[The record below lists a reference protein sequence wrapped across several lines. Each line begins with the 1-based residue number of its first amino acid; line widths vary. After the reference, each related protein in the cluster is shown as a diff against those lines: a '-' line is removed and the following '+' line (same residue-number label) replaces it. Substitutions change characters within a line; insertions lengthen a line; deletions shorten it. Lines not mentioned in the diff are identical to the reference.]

1 MNVNLNI
8 LIVDDQAVFSDTL
21 KESLSTLGYK
31 VYQAFTGETAL
42 DILHDQKM
50 NVVFLDVFLPD
61 INGFDLIN
69 KIRKEWI
76 KCEIII
82 MTAYSQSDFIKR
94 SIRQGSYFLP
104 KPFKIE
110 DLSNILTKIER
121 NVHPVKKVNIN
132 QEKEINST
140 YLKSKSKL
148 IDNSLKLALKYAN
161 SDLPVLIKGEKG
173 TGREK
178 IANYIHMTSK
188 RKNNNFTIFNC
199 DSLPAHLVQL
209 HLFGYEKNAFKGAL
223 RRKYG
228 LIEVIDNGTLF
239 LEDYDALPIN
249 IQTKL
254 LKFIETGSFRR
265 LGGIDNINSNV
276 RIITSTTLQDHNDD
290 KNKLNKELFSK
301 LNTLSIEM
309 PPLRKRKSDIS
320 LLINDFLIINN
331 INPDDFTIDSS
342 VNKILNNYDWPK
354 NIFELEAL
362 TKQAILLTNGN
373 GMYIENIPINI
384 ATFDGGTVKKNYSLD
399 DIDKQH
405 IQNVL
410 LKAKGNKA
418 KAARILGV
426 DRKTLYR
433 KIEKL
438 GIMEDE

>member
-1 MNVNLNI
+1 MNESINI

-69 KIRKEWI
+69 KIRKEWD

-94 SIRQGSYFLP
+94 SIRHGSYFLP

-110 DLSNILTKIER
+110 DLSNILMKIEKS
-121 NVHPVKKVNIN
+121 VHPVKKLNIN
-132 QEKEINST
+132 HEKEISST
-140 YLKSKSKL
+140 YLKSKSKS
-148 IDNSLKLALKYAN
+148 IDNALKLALKYSH
-161 SDLPVLIKGEKG
+161 SDLPILIKGEKG

-178 IANYIHMTSK
+178 IANYIHTLSK

-199 DSLPAHLVQL
+199 CSLPANLIPL
-209 HLFGYEKNAFKGAL
+209 HLFGYEKSAFKGAL

-228 LIEVIDNGTLF
+228 IIEIVDNGTLF
-239 LEDYDALPIN
+239 LNDYQFLPLN

-265 LGGIDNINSNV
+265 LGGIDDIKSNI
-276 RIITSTTLQDHNDD
+276 RIIASTALQDQNSE
-290 KNKLNKELFSK
+290 KIQLSKELFSK
-301 LNTLSIEM
+301 FNTLNIEM
-309 PPLRKRKSDIS
+309 PPLRKRKTDIN

-331 INPDDFTIDSS
+331 IEPNDFEVDSS
-342 VNKILNNYDWPK
+342 VSEILNNYNWPG
-354 NIFELEAL
+354 NIFELEDL
-362 TKQAILLTNGN
+362 IKQAILLTNGK

-405 IQNVL
+405 IHNVL

-438 GIMEDE
+438 GIMEDD

>member
-1 MNVNLNI
+1 MNESINI
-8 LIVDDQAVFSDTL
+8 LIVDDQIVFSDTL

-69 KIRKEWI
+69 KIRKEWD

-94 SIRQGSYFLP
+94 SIRHGSYFLP

-110 DLSNILTKIER
+110 DLSNILTKIEKS
-121 NVHPVKKVNIN
+121 VHPVKKMNISHGN
-132 QEKEINST
+132 EINST
-140 YLKSKSKL
+140 YLKSKSKS
-148 IDNSLKLALKYAN
+148 IENALKSALKFAH
-161 SDLPVLIKGEKG
+161 SDLPILIKGEKG
-173 TGREK
+173 TGRER
-178 IANYIHMTSK
+178 IANYIHTLSK

-199 DSLPAHLVQL
+199 CSLPANLIPL

-228 LIEVIDNGTLF
+228 IIEIVDNGTLF
-239 LEDYDALPIN
+239 LNDYQSLPLN

-265 LGGIDNINSNV
+265 LGGIDDINSNV
-276 RIITSTTLQDHNDD
+276 RIIASTALQDQNSE
-290 KNKLNKELFSK
+290 KRQLSKELFSK
-301 LNTLSIEM
+301 LNTLNIDM
-309 PPLRKRKSDIS
+309 PPLRKRKEDIN

-331 INPDDFTIDSS
+331 IEPNDFEIDAS
-342 VNKILNNYDWPK
+342 VNKVLNNYNWPG
-354 NIFELEAL
+354 NVFELEDL
-362 TKQAILLTNGN
+362 TKQAILLTNGK

-405 IQNVL
+405 IHNVL

-438 GIMEDE
+438 RIMEDD